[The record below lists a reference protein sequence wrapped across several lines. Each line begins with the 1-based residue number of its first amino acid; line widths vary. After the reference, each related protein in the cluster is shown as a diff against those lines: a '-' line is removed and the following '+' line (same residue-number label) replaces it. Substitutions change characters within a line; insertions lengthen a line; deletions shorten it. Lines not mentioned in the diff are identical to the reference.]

1 MVNLGLTQI
10 IVQLRYLLIKCHNQ
24 TSLISSFLRFWYDL
38 GSDTNIK
45 FSIDQLDEIRKA
57 TMARIIC
64 DNTKGIS
71 EIQTSAFEVSNQV
84 VSCQDTTQIP
94 KLDISK
100 FQGLS

>member
-1 MVNLGLTQI
+1 
-10 IVQLRYLLIKCHNQ
+10 
-24 TSLISSFLRFWYDL
+24 
-38 GSDTNIK
+38 
-45 FSIDQLDEIRKA
+45 
-57 TMARIIC
+57 MARIIC

-71 EIQTSAFEVSNQV
+71 EIQTSALEVSNQV

>member
-1 MVNLGLTQI
+1 MN
-10 IVQLRYLLIKCHNQ
+10 YLLIKCHNQ

-64 DNTKGIS
+64 DNTKEIS

-94 KLDISK
+94 MLDISK
-100 FQGLS
+100 FQGLI

>member
-1 MVNLGLTQI
+1 MN
-10 IVQLRYLLIKCHNQ
+10 YLLIKCHYQ

-71 EIQTSAFEVSNQV
+71 EIQTSALEVSNQV